1 MHPALFVLWILQV
14 LPQQAAP
21 PDTTAAQTQP
31 VNLEGLLYGL
41 SQRILDPD
49 AWVEGLTT
57 LLQMALIIA
66 LTLGVLRLIDRFTER
81 WAGRLVDLPP
91 LHPRRQRALTVSNLI
106 SSAARYIIWPVAL
119 IMLLSEIA
127 IDVSALIA
135 TAGVAGL
142 AIGFGAQ
149 TLVKDVISGIF
160 LLFDDT
166 IHVGDRIQIKGDYC
180 TVEYIGVRL
189 IKARK
194 FDGELLMIPAGE
206 LRIFGNT
213 SIGFARVIVNVG
225 VAYEQDVETILP
237 VMERV
242 AGRWAAERSDILVEE
257 EPTVQAIT
265 NFGESSIDLRILVE
279 VKPGEQFQAERDLRR
294 QLKKEFDRLN
304 IEIPFPRRTVYM
316 RQEQDAPPRRITDPE
331 QAAAADGSEGSD

>member
-1 MHPALFVLWILQV
+1 MQPALFLLWASQLI
-14 LPQQAAP
+14 PQQTAP
-21 PDTTAAQTQP
+21 SDTTAATQTEP
-31 VNLEGLLYGL
+31 MNLSDLLYDL
-41 SQRILDPD
+41 SQRILDPS
-49 AWVEGLTT
+49 AWINGLTT

-66 LTLGVLRLIDRFTER
+66 LTLVILRLIDRLTER
-81 WAGRLVDLPP
+81 WTERLTDLPP

-166 IHVGDRIQIKGDYC
+166 IHVGDRIQVKGDYC

-225 VAYEQDVETILP
+225 VSYEQDIETILP

-242 AGRWAAERSDILVEE
+242 AGRWAAEHPDILVEE
-257 EPTVQAIT
+257 EPTVQAIN
-265 NFGESSIDLRILVE
+265 NFGESSIDLRILIQ

-316 RQEQDAPPRRITDPE
+316 RQEEDTPPRRITDPE
-331 QAAAADGSEGSD
+331 SATAEDGNA